1 MTSSL
6 QPGDAYVAH
15 QFSVD
20 IDGIQSPINKIGEMK
35 YSLGVVEYQQVDQN
49 GKPLR
54 KKMPGAPDGGTVT
67 ITRGL
72 DNSSSQFDDWINA
85 AMTGDMS
92 TARKNVSLVVNDYT
106 NSEVMRFNLTNAWV
120 SSVTTTGGEAGSG
133 SPFTQDLEVNWE
145 TMNIQNS

>member
-1 MTSSL
+1 MSL

-15 QFSVD
+15 QFAVD

-35 YSLGVVEYQQVDQN
+35 YSLGVVEYQQVDEK

-67 ITRGL
+67 VTRGL
-72 DNSSSQFDDWINA
+72 DDEANQFTQWIDDAFAGN
-85 AMTGDMS
+85 MGE
-92 TARKNVSLVVNDYT
+92 ARKNVSLVVNDYT
-106 NSEVMRFNLTNAWV
+106 GQEKMRFNLTNAWV

-133 SPFTQDLEVNWE
+133 SPFTQDIEINWE
-145 TMNIQNS
+145 TMNVQNS

>member
-1 MTSSL
+1 MTL

-15 QFSVD
+15 QFAVD

-35 YSLGVVEYQQVDQN
+35 YSLGVVEYQQVDQQ

-54 KKMPGAPDGGTVT
+54 KKMPGAPEGGTVT
-67 ITRGL
+67 VTRGL
-72 DNSSSQFDDWINA
+72 DDQSTQFDTWIDA

-106 NSEVMRFNLTNAWV
+106 GQEKMRWNLTNAWV
-120 SSVTTTGGEAGSG
+120 SSVTTTGGEAGSA
-133 SPFTQDLEVNWE
+133 SPFTQDIEINWE
-145 TMNIQNS
+145 TMNKQNG

>member
-1 MTSSL
+1 MSL

-15 QFSVD
+15 QFTVD

-35 YSLGVVEYQQVDQN
+35 YSLGVVEYQQVDQQ

-54 KKMPGAPDGGTVT
+54 KKMPGAPEGGTVT
-67 ITRGL
+67 VTRGL
-72 DNSSSQFDDWINA
+72 DDQSTQFDTWIDA

-106 NSEVMRFNLTNAWV
+106 GQEKMRWNLTNAWV
-120 SSVTTTGGEAGSG
+120 SSVTTTGGEAGSA
-133 SPFTQDLEVNWE
+133 SPFTQDIEINWE
-145 TMNIQNS
+145 TMNKQNG

>member
-1 MTSSL
+1 MPL

-15 QFSVD
+15 QFTVD

-35 YSLGVVEYQQVDQN
+35 YSLAVVEYQQVDQQ

-54 KKMPGAPDGGTVT
+54 KKMPGAPEGGTVT
-67 ITRGL
+67 VTRGL
-72 DNSSSQFDDWINA
+72 DDQSTQFDTWIDA

-106 NSEVMRFNLTNAWV
+106 GQEKMRWNLTNAWV
-120 SSVTTTGGEAGSG
+120 SSVTTTGGEAGSA
-133 SPFTQDLEVNWE
+133 SPFTQDIEINWE
-145 TMNIQNS
+145 TMN

>member
-1 MTSSL
+1 MTL

-15 QFSVD
+15 QFAVD

-35 YSLGVVEYQQVDQN
+35 YSLGVVEYQQVDAQ

-67 ITRGL
+67 VTRGL
-72 DNSSSQFDDWINA
+72 DDSASQFSQWIDDAFAGN
-85 AMTGDMS
+85 MD

-106 NSEVMRFNLTNAWV
+106 GQEKMRWNLTNAWV
-120 SSVTTTGGEAGSG
+120 SSVTTTGGEAGSTT
-133 SPFTQDLEVNWE
+133 PFTQDIEINWE